1 MKAHQLIQAISKDL
15 QTEIISYLDTE
26 HLNAYRM
33 VLSTLASQRKL
44 RPIFLERKTRPQ
56 QYAWVFEQLR
66 MRANNSLA
74 EQVLQ
79 IWLLKNQTGMLT
91 TFLDAVGIEHK
102 KGEVDALPEEI
113 SDEKA
118 KAGVAALLA
127 SETPEKVAVY
137 LHMFQMQRTDG
148 WPSLAA
154 AIEAEPR
161 LKLDIP
167 A

>member
-56 QYAWVFEQLR
+56 QYVWVFEQLR

-79 IWLLKNQTGMLT
+79 IWLPTVLGLSPK
-91 TFLDAVGIEHK
+91 H
-102 KGEVDALPEEI
+102 
-113 SDEKA
+113 
-118 KAGVAALLA
+118 
-127 SETPEKVAVY
+127 
-137 LHMFQMQRTDG
+137 
-148 WPSLAA
+148 
-154 AIEAEPR
+154 
-161 LKLDIP
+161 
-167 A
+167 